1 MDKATAVQ
9 ATKLLKT
16 LFSAFPTA
24 SRSDELLAAR
34 TYLEALEGYGMD
46 ALERSVNQFIRG
58 DVPTHDGRFA
68 PSAAELS
75 RNVRQWDDAIKS
87 LAAARNAPPLASGL
101 LKVDFGHGPIDMTKL
116 SVAEQDVVLR
126 TGRAPAVT
134 LGPAT
139 VRLQRMG
146 EKARGFTVGDADGD
160 RDVA

>member
-1 MDKATAVQ
+1 MDKTAATQ
-9 ATKLLKT
+9 ATNLLKR

-24 SRSDELLAAR
+24 ARTDERLAAR
-34 TYLEALEGYGMD
+34 TYIEAIEAYSLD

-75 RNVRQWDDAIKS
+75 RNVRQWDEAIKG
-87 LAAARNAPPLASGL
+87 LEAARNAPPLASGL
-101 LKVDFGHGPIDMTKL
+101 LKVDFGHGPIDMTNL
-116 SVAEQDVVLR
+116 TLAEQDTVLR
-126 TGRAPAVT
+126 TGRAPSVT

-146 EKARGFTVGDADGD
+146 EKDRGFTVGSPQGDAE
-160 RDVA
+160 AA